1 MPPPPKNPGPMTWDD
16 FTDRLKAIY
25 WPGIAPA
32 ARQLSRP
39 LPEGET
45 DQVVPDDIWQA
56 AIVIFPD
63 PEGWLA
69 NPVPQLKSK
78 TPLEALAKGQAQEVR
93 SIVMGVA
100 DFFLPDPDEVVPW
113 DEFEQ
118 AVADQDAREAAEAA
132 EAAAKAAEGKAAEG
146 KAAEGDTDKQED
158 EAG

>member
-1 MPPPPKNPGPMTWDD
+1 MPLPPKKPGPMTWDD

-25 WPGIAPA
+25 WPGLAPV

-39 LPEGET
+39 LAEGET
-45 DQVVPDDIWQA
+45 KVVPDDIWQA

-63 PEGWLA
+63 PDGWLG
-69 NPVPQLKSK
+69 NPVPQLKGK
-78 TPLEALAKGQAQEVR
+78 TPLEALTRGQDQDVR
-93 SIVMGVA
+93 GIIMGVA

-113 DEFEQ
+113 EEFEQ

-132 EAAAKAAEGKAAEG
+132 AAAGASADIK
-146 KAAEGDTDKQED
+146 D